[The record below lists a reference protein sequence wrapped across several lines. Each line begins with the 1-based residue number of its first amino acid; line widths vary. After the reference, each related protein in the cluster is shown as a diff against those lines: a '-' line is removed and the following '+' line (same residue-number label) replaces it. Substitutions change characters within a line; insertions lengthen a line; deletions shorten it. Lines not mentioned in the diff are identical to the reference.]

1 MILDTSAV
9 VAIVMKEP
17 GHEDLLEAMASDGS
31 PAIGAATLTETAI
44 VLSARLED
52 DARALLAR
60 FLSEV
65 SAVVVPFGE
74 SHYSAAVDAW
84 LRFGKGRHPA
94 ALNFGD
100 CLSYAVARLA
110 GEPLLYVGEDFGGTD
125 VARPRGRVP

>member
-17 GHEDLLEAMASDGS
+17 GHENLLRRIADGN
-31 PAIGAATLTETAI
+31 PAIGTATLTETAI
-44 VLSARLED
+44 VLSARLER

-60 FLSEV
+60 FLSEA
-65 SAVVVPFGE
+65 SIAVVPFGE
-74 SHYSAAVDAW
+74 SHYGAAVDAW
-84 LRFGKGRHPA
+84 LRYGKGRHPA

-110 GEPLLYVGEDFGGTD
+110 NESLLFVGDDFAQTD
-125 VARPRGRVP
+125 LAPS

>member
-17 GHEDLLEAMASDGS
+17 GHENLLRRIADGS
-31 PAIGAATLTETAI
+31 PAIGTATLTETAI
-44 VLSARLED
+44 VLSARLER

-60 FLSEV
+60 FLSEA
-65 SAVVVPFGE
+65 SIAVVPFGE
-74 SHYSAAVDAW
+74 SHYGAAVDAW
-84 LRFGKGRHPA
+84 LRYGKGRHPA

-110 GEPLLYVGEDFGGTD
+110 NESLLFVGDDFAQTD
-125 VARPRGRVP
+125 LAPS

>member
-17 GHEDLLEAMASDGS
+17 GYEELCRWPSSTVSEASIA
-31 PAIGAATLTETAI
+31 
-44 VLSARLED
+44 
-52 DARALLAR
+52 
-60 FLSEV
+60 
-65 SAVVVPFGE
+65 VVPFGE

-84 LRFGKGRHPA
+84 LRYGKRKHPA

-110 GEPLLYVGEDFGGTD
+110 DEPLLFVGDDFARTD
-125 VARPRGRVP
+125 IARS